1 MAPYVE
7 FLSTRSDGSQEVVG
21 SARLDPDGEVILVGV
36 SQNLREELEAGFN
49 TGKAWKLV
57 TPADGILF
65 LEALKVRYN
74 GSMLRATA
82 VKRS

>member
-21 SARLDPDGEVILVGV
+21 SARLDRDGEVILVGV

-49 TGKAWKLV
+49 TGKNWQLV